1 MILEHQGNATWFES
15 TTIGFGR
22 FQMGE
27 MSVKKQTS
35 SMDEAIF
42 EIQTKEEIEAKW
54 QRLIARTD
62 KSPVSKASVIPPG
75 TRVIRRRKGR
85 KDLPIA

>member
-1 MILEHQGNATWFES
+1 
-15 TTIGFGR
+15 
-22 FQMGE
+22 
-27 MSVKKQTS
+27 
-35 SMDEAIF
+35 MDEAIF